1 RLDKEL
7 TSAHRGKIS
16 DYGPLAGTGINPNTN
31 ADDIKSQIS
40 ELDSLWGWLNDVKS
54 VAIGLRNDFIVNPR
68 KNDSRIKLKPQVY
81 NAAVNRAVKFLEF
94 SRAVY
99 NDKNLPSSS
108 SLTANT

>member
-1 RLDKEL
+1 
-7 TSAHRGKIS
+7 
-16 DYGPLAGTGINPNTN
+16 
-31 ADDIKSQIS
+31 
-40 ELDSLWGWLNDVKS
+40 
-54 VAIGLRNDFIVNPR
+54 GLRNDFIVNPR

-108 SLTANT
+108 SLTANTLYSFFVHDIQKVDHTPSISEDFFLRRSSEIPDA